1 MYRKII
7 NISNELAKTQIIRW
21 SLKWKTKYF
30 CIGRNKT
37 GTTSLE
43 QAFKDL
49 GYTVGDQLTA
59 ETLANTCY
67 FDGFFEPIIN
77 YCKDAQVFQDAPF
90 SFPDTYKILDVAYPG
105 SKFILTIRDDAE
117 QWYQSLIRFH
127 AKLFANGV
135 TPSADDLRK
144 TDHKIKNY
152 IFNSVVRLHGTPED
166 DPYNKEIM
174 IKHYLDHNEQIVD
187 YFKDRPDDLLV
198 INISQNDSY
207 QRFID
212 FLEVESPD
220 SDFPWKNKT

>member
-1 MYRKII
+1 LKRVVKK
-7 NISNELAKTQIIRW
+7 LAHRW
-21 SLKWKTKYF
+21 SIRGKTKYF

-49 GYTVGDQLTA
+49 GYTVGDQLKA
-59 ETLANTCY
+59 ETLANTYY
-67 FDGFFEPIIN
+67 FDGVFEPIVN

-90 SFPDTYKILDVAYPG
+90 SFPDTYKILDAAYPG

-127 AKLFANGV
+127 SKLFANGAI
-135 TPSADDLRK
+135 PSAEDLRK
-144 TDHKIKNY
+144 ADHKIKNY

-174 IKHYLDHNEQIVD
+174 IKHYLDHNEQVMN
-187 YFKDRPDDLLV
+187 YFKYRPADLLV
-198 INISQNDSY
+198 INMSQTDSY
-207 QRFID
+207 QQFID
-212 FLEVESPD
+212 FLGVNSPFD
-220 SDFPWKNKT
+220 AFPWKNKT